1 MSTNMTSEID
11 QLTTNIII
19 DSDDKVQTK
28 SAADKKKDKKK
39 KKKAEAKQAAN
50 QVNNAESTPPVA
62 SKQKTTGPKSAIA
75 KLALERIKQKEAE
88 DARIKAL
95 QEEEDRRIR
104 EEEEKIAAAKRAL
117 EEQKAKKKKA
127 KEDKILAQ
135 KKAGTYMTKSE
146 KVRAKKNQ
154 DKLNALKQSGL
165 QTKDGRIV
173 IHMTTVQVTESVPE
187 VEAETVSNLRAPVM
201 CIMGH
206 VDTGKTKL
214 LDNIRQTNVQEGEV
228 GGITQQI
235 GATHFPKETILQRLE
250 IMTEKPQ
257 VKLPGILIIDTP
269 GHQAFSN
276 LRKRGTNLCDIAIVV
291 IDLVHGLEPQTIEV
305 IQLLISTKTPF
316 VFALNKVDRLYGWVS
331 DTTRLVKD
339 SLTRQVNCIAE
350 FRTRLDRIIVQ
361 IMELGLNAKL
371 YWENDSIEDT
381 VSICPTSAI
390 TGEGISELI
399 ATIINYCQNSLE
411 EKLNYSEELDCSVM
425 EVSLTEGYGT
435 TLDVILK
442 NGELKEGDLITVST
456 LEGPVRTSVRNLL
469 TPPPNRESRVKTELI
484 RHSCLRGAIGLKLVT
499 SDLVPAIA
507 GSPIVFTTDD
517 DSTVPEVDHAFV
529 LDSEGVT
536 VHASTLGSLEA
547 LLQFLKHECNPPIP
561 VSQANIGPVTKK
573 SILKTHLANRN
584 TKQEF
589 ATVLA
594 FNVRVEEEAT
604 DYAKDHNLKVFTAEI
619 IYHLFDQYKKYHD
632 DLVLERKELSR
643 NVVVFPCVL
652 KILPQCIFNTKNPIV
667 LGVEIL
673 EGELH
678 LNTPLSIPSL
688 NLYVGKVINIQNNR
702 KDVTV
707 ATKGLSV
714 SIKINNEE
722 NPNIMFGR
730 QFNDTHQLYS
740 MISRKSL
747 NLMKEHF
754 REKFTKETVQLILRL
769 KQLFSIK

>member
-1 MSTNMTSEID
+1 MSTDLTSEIN
-11 QLTTNIII
+11 QLNTDIMI
-19 DSDDKVQTK
+19 DSDDDKVQTK
-28 SAADKKKDKKK
+28 TASEKKKDKKK
-39 KKKAEAKQAAN
+39 KKKNETTQMAEQTQPIA
-50 QVNNAESTPPVA
+50 T
-62 SKQKTTGPKSAIA
+62 KQKATGPKSAIA

-95 QEEEDRRIR
+95 QDEEDARIR
-104 EEEEKIAAAKRAL
+104 EEEERIAAAKRAL
-117 EEQKAKKKKA
+117 EEQQAKKKKS

-135 KKAGTYMTKSE
+135 KKAGTYMTKGE
-146 KVRAKKNQ
+146 KDKAKKIQ
-154 DKLNALKQSGL
+154 DKLNALKQAGL
-165 QTKDGRIV
+165 QMEDGRMV
-173 IHMTTVQVTESVPE
+173 IHTVTSQVIDDVPE
-187 VEAETVSNLRAPVM
+187 VEPETVSNLRAPVM

-250 IMTEKPQ
+250 IMEVKPQ
-257 VKLPGILIIDTP
+257 IKMPGILIIDTP

-305 IQLLISTKTPF
+305 IQLLISTNTPF
-316 VFALNKVDRLYGWVS
+316 IFALNKVDRLYGWVS
-331 DTTRLVKD
+331 DTTSMVKD
-339 SLTRQVNCIAE
+339 SLARQVNCIAE
-350 FRTRLDRIIVQ
+350 FKTRLDQIIVQ

-371 YWENDSIEDT
+371 YWENDSIQDA

-390 TGEGISELI
+390 TGEGIPELI
-399 ATIINYCQNSLE
+399 ATIINYCQTNLE
-411 EKLNYSEELDCSVM
+411 EKLTFTDELDCSVM
-425 EVSLTEGYGT
+425 EVSLTKGYGT

-442 NGELKEGDLITVST
+442 NGELKEGDQIIVYT
-456 LEGPVRTSVRNLL
+456 LEGPARTTVRNLL
-469 TPPPNRESRVKTELI
+469 TPPPNRESRIKSELI
-484 RHSCLRGAIGLKLVT
+484 RHHSLKGAIGLKLVT
-499 SDLVPAIA
+499 NDLFPAMA
-507 GSPIVFTTDD
+507 GSPIIFATDD
-517 DSTVPEVDHAFV
+517 GSEIPVPEIEHAFV

-536 VHASTLGSLEA
+536 VHTSTLGSLEA

-561 VSQANIGPVTKK
+561 VSQANIGPVTRK
-573 SILKTHLANRN
+573 SILKTHLANAGN
-584 TKQEF
+584 KQEF
-589 ATVLA
+589 STVLA
-594 FNVRVEEEAT
+594 FNVRVEEDAT
-604 DYAKDHNLKVFTAEI
+604 DYAKDNNLKVFTAEI

-632 DLVLERKELSR
+632 DLVLERKEMARSEI
-643 NVVVFPCVL
+643 VFPCVL

-688 NLYVGKVINIQNNR
+688 NLYVGKVVSIQNNR
-702 KDVTV
+702 KDVVV

-714 SIKINNEE
+714 SIKINNDE

-730 QFNDTHQLYS
+730 QFNDTNPLYS
-740 MISRKSL
+740 MISRRSL
-747 NLMKEHF
+747 DLMKEHF
-754 REKFTKETVQLILRL
+754 REKFTKETVQLIMKL
-769 KQLFSIK
+769 KPYFNIK